1 MNQNAQVAPRI
12 NRNELMTQ
20 ARGEAT
26 SQATTIEQSRA
37 IAQVQGAL
45 VVAQQH
51 PRDTMAAATRMREAC
66 ENPRLAERAFFSFPR
81 GGQTVSGAS
90 IHLATELAR
99 CWGNLDY
106 GIAELRRD
114 DARHESEML
123 AYAWDQEVNLRVTS
137 TFIVPHRRDKKNGS
151 EILTDMR
158 DIYESNANNGARRLR
173 ECIFRALPRAYTE
186 EAQELCRL
194 TLEHGGGEPIEAR
207 REKLVEAFAALGVS
221 PKRLAKRVG
230 KAVDRFTAYDLGE
243 LKIAYRSIR
252 TGEADAGELFP
263 DDSGAEAAAELRP
276 TTAETPRQ
284 PAQEAHQTSPADP
297 GSSTPADGSLPL
309 DAPQEAPSRKMTVH
323 WPGEKAAQELTEAN
337 AKALWEAKSAGK
349 PDAWRTACLNANP
362 ELARLVEARQP

>member
-1 MNQNAQVAPRI
+1 MNQNGQAQRI

-263 DDSGAEAAAELRP
+263 DDSGAEAASELRP
-276 TTAETPRQ
+276 ASP
-284 PAQEAHQTSPADP
+284 PAQEARQEPPTAPPPPAP
-297 GSSTPADGSLPL
+297 TDGSLPL
-309 DAPQEAPSRKMTVH
+309 DAPETGAAVTIPITWPEAKSAIYLSP
-323 WPGEKAAQELTEAN
+323 AN
-337 AKALWEAKSAGK
+337 AKAAFKMKAETKSPK
-349 PDAWRTACLNANP
+349 WREECLAANP
-362 ELARLVEARQP
+362 ELARLVQP